1 MIIRPISS
9 AEIGA
14 AVELNNAEVP
24 QVGASDPEHFADLMG
39 YRGVVWGAY
48 NVADL
53 GGLAGLLVAVEPGT
67 TYNSTNYQWFDDR
80 SDDFIYVD
88 RIVVAPAVK
97 GQGVGRALYERLAA
111 AYVGTARQMTCEVN
125 IDPPNESSMAFH
137 RRMGFGQ
144 VGTKLDGSKTVSLMT
159 KELA

>member
-1 MIIRPISS
+1 MRLAGGNRPQQRGQY
-9 AEIGA
+9 EGR
-14 AVELNNAEVP
+14 
-24 QVGASDPEHFADLMG
+24 GHRFAD
-39 YRGVVWGAY
+39 RDA
-48 NVADL
+48 
-53 GGLAGLLVAVEPGT
+53 LVAVEPGT
-67 TYNSTNYQWFDDR
+67 TYNSTNYKWFDDR

-159 KELA
+159 KGLA